1 MGNRFFFIAILLLI
15 SFNGFSQDDDDFAG
29 DGTTKMGFNFGINYN
44 LIRLTRNDN
53 SIYRD
58 SVDYINTSNSAGYN
72 VSMLFYFPISE
83 KISLKLIPGLVFIR
97 NKISYKFNP
106 DGSHKENLNQTIVPF
121 PLQINYY
128 MTSSKKL
135 YLMAGASYSLMI
147 GNTDKLTIHNLELRS
162 NDFELEAGIG
172 FDIVNESVIAGP
184 ELKYSFGFLNHIK
197 PIETMYNDPI
207 KNFGFHRITF
217 SFNFL

>member
-1 MGNRFFFIAILLLI
+1 MVNRIIYIIILLAFSL
-15 SFNGFSQDDDDFAG
+15 NLFSQEDDDFAG
-29 DGTTKMGFNFGINYN
+29 DGTTKMGFNFGVNYN
-44 LIRLTRNDN
+44 FIRLSRNDN
-53 SIYRD
+53 SLYSD
-58 SVDYINTSNSAGYN
+58 SVDFININNSAGYN

-83 KISLKLIPGLVFIR
+83 KISLKLTPGLVFIR
-97 NKISYKFNP
+97 NKISYKFKP

-121 PLQINYY
+121 PLQMNYY
-128 MTSSKKL
+128 PTSSKKM
-135 YLMAGASYSLMI
+135 YLMVGAAYSLMI

-172 FDIVNESVIAGP
+172 LDIFNETVIAGP
-184 ELKYSFGFLNHIK
+184 ELKYTFGFLNHIK
-197 PIETMYNDPI
+197 PSETMYNDPI